1 IRAPGPSI
9 TSQEPFRSTP
19 SARFQTLPPGRTR
32 GARAAIASAAA
43 AAKAPE
49 SFATPSPTPPYF
61 FRVGSTPS
69 APWNRSLAIEIPLE
83 LDPHGVGVRVERVA
97 DGLVLRDIDR
107 HSRALVQP
115 VPHGRAVPELVEVE
129 QDRVQPVALLA
140 RVRRE
145 RESRRARW
153 HPDPALLDRPE
164 RKSTRLELQSRENLV
179 CRLLLEKKKEI

>member
-1 IRAPGPSI
+1 
-9 TSQEPFRSTP
+9 
-19 SARFQTLPPGRTR
+19 
-32 GARAAIASAAA
+32 
-43 AAKAPE
+43 

-83 LDPHGVGVRVERVA
+83 LDAHGIAVRVEGVR
-97 DGLVLRDIDR
+97 DHLVHR
-107 HSRALVQP
+107 HVHRHRCALVQP

-145 RESRRARW
+145 RESRRARR
-153 HPDPALLDRPE
+153 HPDPALLDRTPP
-164 RKSTRLELQSRENLV
+164 V
-179 CRLLLEKKKEI
+179 